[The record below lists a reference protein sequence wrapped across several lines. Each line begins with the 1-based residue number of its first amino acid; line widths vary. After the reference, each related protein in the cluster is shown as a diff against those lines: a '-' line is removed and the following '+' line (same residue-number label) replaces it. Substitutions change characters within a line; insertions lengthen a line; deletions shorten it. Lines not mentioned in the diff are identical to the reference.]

1 MINTHSNTKSKIY
14 IIGQIITI
22 MHRVQ
27 KLMSNY
33 GYCSRRKA
41 EQLIKDGKV
50 KVNGKTI
57 SIGDKASESDKITVN
72 NDLINR
78 QKKICLMLHK
88 PIGCV
93 TAAHDRQYKTVMD
106 YIKIKERVF
115 PVGRLDYNTSG
126 LLLLTNYGDLA
137 NKIMHPRYETKKT
150 YEAFIENPIT
160 PLQLKSLKCGIE
172 LEDGKTRPAEV
183 NALKSDII
191 EITIHEGRKRIVRRM
206 LKEIGIKVIKLKR
219 TKIGKLTMGDLKP
232 KEYRTLS
239 EKDLE
244 KVFS

>member
-1 MINTHSNTKSKIY
+1 
-14 IIGQIITI
+14 

-41 EQLIKDGKV
+41 EKLIEEGKV

-72 NDLINR
+72 NELISK
-78 QKKICLMLHK
+78 QKKVYLMLHK
-88 PIGCV
+88 PVGCV
-93 TAAHDRQYKTVMD
+93 TAVHDQQYRTVMH
-106 YIKIKERVF
+106 YIKTEERVF

-126 LLLLTNYGDLA
+126 LLLLTNDGDLA

-150 YEAFIENPIT
+150 YVAFIENPIT
-160 PLQLKSLKCGIE
+160 SSQLKSIKSGIE
-172 LEDGKTRPAEV
+172 LEDGKTRPAAV
-183 NALKSDII
+183 NVLKNKII
-191 EITIHEGRKRIVRRM
+191 ELTIHEGRNRIVRRM
-206 LKEIGIKVIKLKR
+206 LEEIGVKITSLKR
-219 TKIGKLTMGDLKP
+219 TKIGKLSLGDLKP
-232 KEYRTLS
+232 KEYRILS
-239 EKDLE
+239 EKDIE

>member
-1 MINTHSNTKSKIY
+1 
-14 IIGQIITI
+14 

-41 EQLIKDGKV
+41 EQLIKEGKV

-72 NDLINR
+72 NDLISR
-78 QKKICLMLHK
+78 QKKVYLMLHK
-88 PIGCV
+88 PVGCV

-106 YIKIKERVF
+106 YIKINERVF

-126 LLLLTNYGDLA
+126 LLLLTNDGDLA

-150 YEAFIENPIT
+150 YESFIENPIT
-160 PLQLKSLKCGIE
+160 SSQLESIKNGIE

-183 NALKSDII
+183 NVLKSDII
-191 EITIHEGRKRIVRRM
+191 ELTIHEGRKRIVRRM

-219 TKIGKLTMGDLKP
+219 TKIGKLTLGDLKP